1 MELLMIKIVYV
12 VLNLIFLQNIMHI
25 QKLISLSVG
34 L

>member
-1 MELLMIKIVYV
+1 MIKIVYV
-12 VLNLIFLQNIMHI
+12 VLNLIFLEMIMNI